1 LLHALSKIKI
11 KIWSFEDRHTNLSK
25 KKKKKKDRFGLNLN
39 ICASMYLSIVAS
51 KKSEKKQT
59 KMVLEALKTNS
70 FCVKFGRMHSKQH
83 QTFHKPNFIMSWKN
97 KVYKAL
103 KFKTT

>member
-1 LLHALSKIKI
+1 LLHAYIC
-11 KIWSFEDRHTNLSK
+11 SFEDPHTNLSK
-25 KKKKKKDRFGLNLN
+25 KKKEEDRFELNLN

-70 FCVKFGRMHSKQH
+70 FCLKFGRMHSKQH
-83 QTFHKPNFIMSWKN
+83 QTFHNSNFIMSWKN
-97 KVYKAL
+97 KLSTKVYKAL